1 MEILKISNLY
11 KDYGKKLTLK
21 NINLSFNLGE
31 IVGLYGPNGS
41 GKTTFL
47 KIVAGLL
54 KPSKGKVLVDGK
66 EVGVYSKS
74 IISYL
79 PDRNI
84 FPLWMKIKDTYKFY
98 RDFFDF
104 DDKKFK
110 NLLDFFSL
118 KEDLSLKALS
128 KGDMEKLLLSLS
140 LSRKAKIYL
149 LDEPLSGIDPST
161 RDKIITSI
169 LKNYHEESLMIIA
182 THLINEIETIADRT
196 IFLYQ
201 GEIALDENTEKI
213 REQKKISINELFKS
227 MF

>member
-1 MEILKISNLY
+1 MGILEVFNLY
-11 KDYGKKLTLK
+11 KDYGKKLALK

-47 KIVAGLL
+47 KILAGLL
-54 KPSKGKVLVDGK
+54 KPSKGRVLVEGK
-66 EVGVYSKS
+66 EFGIYSKS
-74 IISYL
+74 VISYL

-84 FPLWMKIKDTYKFY
+84 FPMWMKIKDTYNFY

-104 DDKKFK
+104 DHKKFRD
-110 NLLDFFSL
+110 LLDFFSL
-118 KEDLSLKALS
+118 KEGLSLKELS
-128 KGDMEKLLLSLS
+128 KGEMEKLLLSLS
-140 LSRKAKIYL
+140 LSRRAKIYL
-149 LDEPLSGIDPST
+149 LDEPLNGIDPST

-169 LKNYHEESLMIIA
+169 LKNYHEESLMIIT

-201 GEIALDENTEKI
+201 GEIVLDENTEKI
-213 REQKKISINELFKS
+213 REERKISVNELFKS